1 MAALRPY
8 FVDGIGGIP
17 AQPKPPTSALDTEA
31 MAEAE
36 EIREQNAI
44 HDTLGHE
51 VQEGEEEAW
60 NNAAKMCK
68 EELLLEKER
77 DGSAMDA
84 ETERAAQIKRTLDA
98 ESDSLVDDDIFSLQE
113 QEDIQKALE
122 LSRADQGSQEAA
134 APGAKKGRLSEASP
148 LSGTELAAK
157 ALEDLEAA
165 RKEIEAKPG
174 SADPAATNSASSSS
188 NGAAPA
194 GGDLLDG
201 VGHSSSSTQGAT
213 ATASG

>member
-1 MAALRPY
+1 
-8 FVDGIGGIP
+8 
-17 AQPKPPTSALDTEA
+17 

-84 ETERAAQIKRTLDA
+84 ETERAAQIKRTLEA
-98 ESDSLVDDDIFSLQE
+98 ESDSLVDDDLFSLQE
-113 QEDIQKALE
+113 QEDIQAALE
-122 LSRADQGSQEAA
+122 LSRADQGNQDAA
-134 APGAKKGRLSEASP
+134 APGAKNRRLSEASP
-148 LSGTELAAK
+148 LSG
-157 ALEDLEAA
+157 
-165 RKEIEAKPG
+165 
-174 SADPAATNSASSSS
+174 S
-188 NGAAPA
+188 
-194 GGDLLDG
+194 
-201 VGHSSSSTQGAT
+201 
-213 ATASG
+213 